1 MTHIARPAAAARPA
15 AVGQVAGTSFCCV
28 LAAGGGPAQARAG
41 RTRAPGGQPGR
52 GRARIRGFCG
62 RIFQPINPKCV
73 QEEDLRRRA
82 QAMRAHLE
90 GSLGAGAREFEDI
103 VEVLVAAGA
112 LDPDTLTPRPLGE
125 AARQLNG
132 ENELWLA
139 TVMTDP
145 AVQVSGKGQSAG
157 PPTTAW
163 HVVKC
168 NDWL

>member
-1 MTHIARPAAAARPA
+1 
-15 AVGQVAGTSFCCV
+15 
-28 LAAGGGPAQARAG
+28 
-41 RTRAPGGQPGR
+41 
-52 GRARIRGFCG
+52 
-62 RIFQPINPKCV
+62 
-73 QEEDLRRRA
+73 
-82 QAMRAHLE
+82 MRAYLE

-145 AVQVSGKGQSAG
+145 AMQVCTTWHSAE
-157 PPTTAW
+157 PCYLVCVSW
-163 HVVKC
+163 FV
-168 NDWL
+168 DDEL

>member
-1 MTHIARPAAAARPA
+1 MRAHLEGSLSAGARE
-15 AVGQVAGTSFCCV
+15 SE
-28 LAAGGGPAQARAG
+28 
-41 RTRAPGGQPGR
+41 
-52 GRARIRGFCG
+52 GFVSAY
-62 RIFQPINPKCV
+62 PKQTLTCL

-90 GSLGAGAREFEDI
+90 GSLSAGAREFEDI

-139 TVMTDP
+139 TVMTNP
-145 AVQVSGKGQSAG
+145 AVQVNGMGQSAG
-157 PPTTAW
+157 PSITTW
-163 HVVKC
+163 RVVKLMIIYYVIAHYQNL
-168 NDWL
+168 NDETQVRCAIIWLEVRCEHMEAACCMFV

>member
-1 MTHIARPAAAARPA
+1 M
-15 AVGQVAGTSFCCV
+15 
-28 LAAGGGPAQARAG
+28 
-41 RTRAPGGQPGR
+41 
-52 GRARIRGFCG
+52 
-62 RIFQPINPKCV
+62 

-90 GSLGAGAREFEDI
+90 GSLSAGAREFEDI

-145 AVQVSGKGQSAG
+145 AVQVSGVGQSAG
-157 PPTTAW
+157 PPITTW
-163 HVVKC
+163 RVVKC
-168 NDWL
+168 DD